1 MALAVLLPMI
11 GCIKPGERTRMV
23 NKKLPLEELV
33 DTFMKDH
40 PNYLNNDVTI
50 EEGDKEFQKI
60 VIDTAKKFLNG
71 IPMELVAINKN
82 NKSYMAQ
89 FQCWITPSAFEYQS
103 PVSKVMFDIVT
114 PVPDSLVD
122 GLKEKE
128 YYVLEGIIIEKSAD
142 MNVFE
147 TLLGK
152 NTMGTTP
159 IFGIRKDDVW
169 DDKYEVHLGL
179 MFFRMIS
186 IKPFTER
193 EKVEEKY

>member
-159 IFGIRKDDVW
+159 IFGIRKV
-169 DDKYEVHLGL
+169 
-179 MFFRMIS
+179 
-186 IKPFTER
+186 
-193 EKVEEKY
+193 